1 MFGEI
6 VWISFEKLW
15 KLWCEF
21 KMWYVIS
28 HRRRFWFNELINM
41 YICVNVLFVAD
52 LLTWQSR
59 DGWSHMMAR
68 QSRPQLGRGERSP
81 RPHKGTKAKGGVHII
96 RIINTDG
103 PKGQAEKDSQARGRN
118 KEQEWAKVT
127 PSFKSPGKIPYD
139 RRRQCRQ
146 SCTRVLT
153 LSGTLEN

>member
-1 MFGEI
+1 MFGGNRLNMFWK
-6 VWISFEKLW
+6 VVKTVMWIQDLGCDLTPKAVLIQWINSYVYMCKCSF
-15 KLWCEF
+15 
-21 KMWYVIS
+21 
-28 HRRRFWFNELINM
+28 RRRPP
-41 YICVNVLFVAD
+41 D
-52 LLTWQSR
+52 LPKPWWLEPH
-59 DGWSHMMAR
+59 DGETVKA
-68 QSRPQLGRGERSP
+68 PAGP
-81 RPHKGTKAKGGVHII
+81 RRKKPEAAQGPKAKGGVHII
-96 RIINTDG
+96 CIINTDG